1 MAVTVE
7 TAVDEVAVPTG
18 LVTETFSIEGMTCA
32 SCANR
37 VQRALSKVEGVAD
50 ATVNLATEQATVR
63 YASNQAGRDDL
74 FATVAAAGYRVRP
87 PAPLELDIT
96 GMTCAS
102 CARRV
107 ERAIGKVA
115 GVQAVAVNL
124 ATESVTV
131 QGGAVAAAVVNAV
144 EVAGYGATER
154 RAQPPST
161 ATDQSKRE
169 ADTPRSE
176 AYAQS
181 QRRLFIAAALLSAPV
196 LVLSMFMLRFPG
208 SALVEMVLTTIV
220 VFVCGWQFFATAG
233 RLARHLA
240 ANMDTLIALGAAAA
254 YGYSVYTLAVA
265 VSEQGPL
272 AAHPPLYFE
281 TAAIIVTLILL
292 GRWLEARAKG
302 QASAAIKTLMGLQ
315 PKTAQ
320 LLRDGQPV
328 VVPIASVRVG
338 DVVLV
343 RPGEKVPVD
352 GVVVSGESR
361 VDEAMLTGESMTVA
375 KRVGDEVAGATL
387 NGSGALTV
395 RATRVGADTALA
407 QIVRLVE
414 QAQGSKAPIER
425 LADRVSAIFVPAVLV
440 IAALTFLAWL
450 VLGPDAGEIAGPL
463 LTAVTVLV
471 IACPCALGL
480 ATPTAIMV
488 GTGRGAEQGILIKD
502 AASLERAHALTAIVL
517 DKTGTVT
524 EGRPRVRDVVPLQ
537 GQDAN
542 DMLRRAAAV
551 AAHSE
556 HPIAAAI
563 ATHARAVF
571 NGHSRFRGNLAG
583 DYRLPEPTAFVSTP
597 GQGVAAQVEGSTVL
611 LGNARL
617 LAAHGVATDRLAPV
631 AENLETN
638 GRTVSLVAI
647 DGQPAGVIG
656 VADTVKPT
664 SAAAVTALR
673 RLGLA
678 VYLLTGDNRRVA
690 AAIGREVG
698 IAPDRIRA
706 EVRPEDKAAEV
717 ARLRAAGHVVGMVGD
732 GINDAPALA
741 AADVGFALG
750 TGTDIAMET
759 AAITLLRGDLRS
771 VPAAIRLSRRTMR
784 TIKQNLFWAFGYN
797 TAMIPLAALGL
808 LAALG
813 GPMLAA
819 AAMAFS
825 SVSVVANSLRLRRAK
840 VA

>member
-1 MAVTVE
+1 MVAT
-7 TAVDEVAVPTG
+7 TDMAVDETLAPSE
-18 LVTETFSIEGMTCA
+18 LATETFPVEGMTCA

-37 VQRALSKVEGVAD
+37 IQRALGRVEGVAD

-63 YASNQAGRDDL
+63 YVPDQTGRDDL
-74 FATVAAAGYRVRP
+74 IAAVAAAGYRAGPV
-87 PAPLELDIT
+87 APLELAIT

-107 ERAIGKVA
+107 ERAIGNVA

-124 ATESVTV
+124 ATESATV
-131 QGGAVAAAVVNAV
+131 QGSVIPAAVIGAVAAA
-144 EVAGYGATER
+144 GYGAAER
-154 RAQPPST
+154 RAEPPA
-161 ATDQSKRE
+161 ATTDHPE
-169 ADTPRSE
+169 HEIDTPRSE

-208 SALVEMVLTTIV
+208 SALVEMALTTIV

-265 VSEQGPL
+265 ISEQGPL

-302 QASAAIKTLMGLQ
+302 RAGAAIKALMGLQ

-320 LLRDGQPV
+320 LLRDGEPV
-328 VVPIASVRVG
+328 EVPIASVRVG

-343 RPGEKVPVD
+343 RPGEQVPVD
-352 GVVVSGESR
+352 GEVVSGESR
-361 VDEAMLTGESMTVA
+361 VDEAMLTGESMTVT
-375 KRVGDEVAGATL
+375 KREGDEVAGATL
-387 NGSGALTV
+387 NGQGALTV

-450 VLGPDAGEIAGPL
+450 VLGPDAGEVTTPL

-502 AASLERAHALTAIVL
+502 AASLERAHALTAVIL

-524 EGRPRVRDVVPLQ
+524 EGRPRVREVMPLQ

-542 DMLRRAAAV
+542 DVLRHAAAV
-551 AAHSE
+551 AARSE
-556 HPIAAAI
+556 HPISAAI
-563 ATHARAVF
+563 ATHARAAE
-571 NGHSRFRGNLAG
+571 LT
-583 DYRLPEPTAFVSTP
+583 LPEPMAFVSTP
-597 GQGVAAQVEGSTVL
+597 GQGVAAQVEGSAVL
-611 LGNARL
+611 VGNTRL
-617 LAAHGVATDRLAPV
+617 LVAHGVATARLAPV
-631 AENLETN
+631 TEHLEAN

-690 AAIGREVG
+690 AAIGRETG

-717 ARLRAAGHVVGMVGD
+717 ARLRDEGHVVGMVGD

-771 VPAAIRLSRRTMR
+771 VPVAIRLSRRTMR

-825 SVSVVANSLRLRRAK
+825 SVSVVTNSLRLRRAK
-840 VA
+840 LA

>member
-1 MAVTVE
+1 MVATPE
-7 TAVDEVAVPTG
+7 MAVDETSVPTG
-18 LVTETFSIEGMTCA
+18 LVTETFPIEGMTCA

-37 VQRALSKVEGVAD
+37 VQRTLNKVEGVAD
-50 ATVNLATEQATVR
+50 ATVNLASEQATVR
-63 YASNQAGRDDL
+63 YAPGQTGRDDL
-74 FATVAAAGYRVRP
+74 IAAVAAAGYRARP
-87 PAPLELDIT
+87 AAPLELDIT
-96 GMTCAS
+96 SMTCAS

-124 ATESVTV
+124 ATESATV
-131 QGGAVAAAVVNAV
+131 QGSATAAAVVSAV
-144 EVAGYGATER
+144 ETAGYGAAER
-154 RAQPPST
+154 RAEAPVAAAGHPE
-161 ATDQSKRE
+161 RE
-169 ADTPRSE
+169 TDTPRSE

-181 QRRLFIAAALLSAPV
+181 QQRLFIAAALLSGPV
-196 LVLSMFMLRFPG
+196 LALSMLMLRFPG
-208 SALVEMVLTTIV
+208 SALVELILTTVV

-265 VSEQGPL
+265 ISEQGPL

-302 QASAAIKTLMGLQ
+302 RAGAAIKALMGLQ

-320 LLRDGQPV
+320 LLRNGEAVPV
-328 VVPIASVRVG
+328 PVASVRV
-338 DVVLV
+338 DDIVLV

-352 GVVVSGESR
+352 GVVVSGESS
-361 VDEAMLTGESMTVA
+361 VDEAMLTGESMTIA

-387 NGSGALTV
+387 NQRGALTV

-425 LADRVSAIFVPAVLV
+425 LADRVAAIFVPAVLA

-450 VLGPDAGEIAGPL
+450 LLGSGAGEMAKPL

-502 AASLERAHALTAIVL
+502 AASLERAHALTAIIL

-524 EGRPRVRDVVPLQ
+524 EGQPQVTDVVPLH
-537 GQDAN
+537 GQHAN
-542 DMLRRAAAV
+542 DVLRLAAAAEARSEHPLAAAV
-551 AAHSE
+551 V
-556 HPIAAAI
+556 
-563 ATHARAVF
+563 THARAV
-571 NGHSRFRGNLAG
+571 GLT
-583 DYRLPEPTAFVSTP
+583 LPAPAAFVSTP
-597 GQGVAAQVEGSTVL
+597 GQGVEAQVEGSEVL
-611 LGNARL
+611 VGNARL
-617 LAAHGVATDRLAPV
+617 LAAHGVTVTRLAPV
-631 AENLETN
+631 SDHLEAN
-638 GRTVSLVAI
+638 GRTVALVAI
-647 DGQPAGVIG
+647 DGQPAGVVG

-690 AAIGREVG
+690 VAIGREVG
-698 IAPDRIRA
+698 IPSDHIRA

-717 ARLRAAGHVVGMVGD
+717 AKLRAAGHVVGMVGD

-771 VPAAIRLSRRTMR
+771 VPVAIRLSRRTMR
-784 TIKQNLFWAFGYN
+784 TIRQNLFWAFGYN

-825 SVSVVANSLRLRRAK
+825 SVSVVTNSLRLRRAK
-840 VA
+840 LA

>member
-1 MAVTVE
+1 
-7 TAVDEVAVPTG
+7 
-18 LVTETFSIEGMTCA
+18 
-32 SCANR
+32 
-37 VQRALSKVEGVAD
+37 
-50 ATVNLATEQATVR
+50 
-63 YASNQAGRDDL
+63 
-74 FATVAAAGYRVRP
+74 
-87 PAPLELDIT
+87 
-96 GMTCAS
+96 
-102 CARRV
+102 
-107 ERAIGKVA
+107 
-115 GVQAVAVNL
+115 
-124 ATESVTV
+124 
-131 QGGAVAAAVVNAV
+131 
-144 EVAGYGATER
+144 
-154 RAQPPST
+154 
-161 ATDQSKRE
+161 
-169 ADTPRSE
+169 
-176 AYAQS
+176 
-181 QRRLFIAAALLSAPV
+181 
-196 LVLSMFMLRFPG
+196 
-208 SALVEMVLTTIV
+208 
-220 VFVCGWQFFATAG
+220 
-233 RLARHLA
+233 
-240 ANMDTLIALGAAAA
+240 
-254 YGYSVYTLAVA
+254 
-265 VSEQGPL
+265 
-272 AAHPPLYFE
+272 
-281 TAAIIVTLILL
+281 
-292 GRWLEARAKG
+292 
-302 QASAAIKTLMGLQ
+302 
-315 PKTAQ
+315 
-320 LLRDGQPV
+320 
-328 VVPIASVRVG
+328 
-338 DVVLV
+338 
-343 RPGEKVPVD
+343 
-352 GVVVSGESR
+352 
-361 VDEAMLTGESMTVA
+361 MLTGESMTVT

-425 LADRVSAIFVPAVLV
+425 LADRVAAIFVPAVLV
-440 IAALTFLAWL
+440 IAALTFLAWI
-450 VLGPDAGEIAGPL
+450 VLGPDAGKVTTPL

-524 EGRPRVRDVVPLQ
+524 EGRPRVREVVPLQ

-542 DMLRRAAAV
+542 DVLRRAAAV
-551 AAHSE
+551 AAYSE

-563 ATHARAVF
+563 ATHARAAE
-571 NGHSRFRGNLAG
+571 LT
-583 DYRLPEPTAFVSTP
+583 LPEPMAFVSTS
-597 GQGVAAQVEGSTVL
+597 GQGVAAQVEGSGVL
-611 LGNARL
+611 VGNARL
-617 LAAHGVATDRLAPV
+617 LAAHGVATTRLASV
-631 AENLETN
+631 AEHLEAN

-664 SAAAVTALR
+664 SGAAITALR

-690 AAIGREVG
+690 AAIGREIG

-717 ARLRAAGHVVGMVGD
+717 AKLRAAGHVVGMVGD

-771 VPAAIRLSRRTMR
+771 VPVAIRLSRRTMR

-825 SVSVVANSLRLRRAK
+825 SVSVVTNSLRLRRANL
-840 VA
+840 A